1 MFFSRQNGVNMK
13 QKYTVTVAGMTVNL
27 VSDEQEEYVNGLVRL
42 LDQRI
47 NEMVVSSK
55 HCSKSEAL
63 LFCTIDYFDDKIK
76 NSLRFQRMQE
86 TIDKLTEENEE
97 MRKKLGIKAKTD
109 IEDTDTADMVETVKA
124 SGKKRGVR

>member
-55 HCSKSEAL
+55 HCSKNEAL

-76 NSLRFQRMQE
+76 NSLRVQRMQE

-97 MRKKLGIKAKTD
+97 MRKKLGIKAKAD
-109 IEDTDTADMVETVKA
+109 IEDTDTSDMVETVKA

>member
-27 VSDEQEEYVNGLVRL
+27 VSDEEEEYVNGLVRL

-55 HCSKSEAL
+55 HCSKNEAL

-97 MRKKLGIKAKTD
+97 MRKKLGIKAKAD
-109 IEDTDTADMVETVKA
+109 IEDTDTSDMVETVKA
-124 SGKKRGVR
+124 SGKKRGIR

>member
-55 HCSKSEAL
+55 HCSKNEAL
-63 LFCTIDYFDDKIK
+63 LSCTIDYFDDKIK

-97 MRKKLGIKAKTD
+97 MRKKLGIKAKAD
-109 IEDTDTADMVETVKA
+109 IEDTDTSDMVETVKA
-124 SGKKRGVR
+124 SGKKRGIR

>member
-55 HCSKSEAL
+55 HCSKNEAL

-97 MRKKLGIKAKTD
+97 MRKKLGIKAKAD
-109 IEDTDTADMVETVKA
+109 IEDTDTSDMVETVKA
-124 SGKKRGVR
+124 SGKKRGIR

>member
-1 MFFSRQNGVNMK
+1 MK

-63 LFCTIDYFDDKIK
+63 LFCAIDYFCDKIK

-86 TIDKLTEENEE
+86 TIDKLTEENES
-97 MRKKLGIKAKTD
+97 MRKKLGIKAEPD
-109 IEDTDTADMVETVKA
+109 ITETADAVKA
-124 SGKKRGVR
+124 SGKKSRAR

>member
-55 HCSKSEAL
+55 HCSKNEAL

-97 MRKKLGIKAKTD
+97 MRKKLGIKAKAD
-109 IEDTDTADMVETVKA
+109 IEDTDTSDMVETVKT

>member
-55 HCSKSEAL
+55 HCSKNEAL

-97 MRKKLGIKAKTD
+97 MRKKLGIKAKAD
-109 IEDTDTADMVETVKA
+109 IEDTDTSDMVETVKA
-124 SGKKRGVR
+124 QAKSVV

>member
-55 HCSKSEAL
+55 HCSKIEAL

-97 MRKKLGIKAKTD
+97 MRKKLGIKAKAD
-109 IEDTDTADMVETVKA
+109 IEDTDTSDIVETVKA
-124 SGKKRGVR
+124 SGKKRGIR

>member
-1 MFFSRQNGVNMK
+1 MK

-47 NEMVVSSK
+47 NEMVVSNK

-97 MRKKLGIKAKTD
+97 LRKKLGIKEKTNL
-109 IEDTDTADMVETVKA
+109 EDTDTADMVETKA
-124 SGKKRGVR
+124 SGKKRVVR